1 MSSSPEADAVAEEDP
16 GSTAGDAPGREPATS
31 QLWRSRARTAPAI
44 PFVSA
49 LIGLDVATLS
59 DAVSI
64 SLAASDEARAL
75 LDGMGVRVRTL
86 PSGVDA
92 VPERC
97 VNSVRGPILWGETLT
112 ARANALGNDD
122 VFVCVTAG
130 RSFDTVENR
139 VLVAA
144 LESIAKADRALRN
157 PVGERVAPKDA
168 ARIAEVA
175 AEAREWR
182 RHPRL
187 ASVKGSRLD
196 GRDLAR
202 LRGGHRLARMKAV
215 IAIRDRVAEPF
226 VAEDVMGLA
235 DLSTLVYHEFVTS
248 VFGRLAARGLV
259 AGPTNYSD
267 GSLRLGAATFR
278 HPAVDGSGAPGL
290 SFRGIPLVPSE
301 ELYAEASWADRV
313 PRDAVVITNALDL
326 DRLLDRLSGAT
337 PLPTG
342 APTRRARTPLTSR
355 GSGPVTDQASMSSVD
370 S

>member
-1 MSSSPEADAVAEEDP
+1 MSSSPEP
-16 GSTAGDAPGREPATS
+16 GPDDNGSGREPATS
-31 QLWRSRARTAPAI
+31 QLWRSRARTSPAI
-44 PFVSA
+44 PFASA

-86 PSGVDA
+86 PSSIDA

-144 LESIAKADRALRN
+144 LEAISRAERSLRT
-157 PVGERVAPKDA
+157 PVGERVAPRDA
-168 ARIAEVA
+168 ARVAAVA

-187 ASVKGSRLD
+187 AGVKGTRLD

-202 LRGGHRLARMKAV
+202 LRGGHRIARMKAV

-226 VAEDVMGLA
+226 VAEDIMGLA

-248 VFGRLAARGLV
+248 VFGRLAARGMV
-259 AGPTNYSD
+259 AGSTTYSD

-290 SFRGIPLVPSE
+290 SFRGIPLVPTE
-301 ELYAEASWADRV
+301 ELYDEASWADRV
-313 PRDAVVITNALDL
+313 PKDAVVISNVLDL

-337 PLPTG
+337 PVPTG
-342 APTRRARTPLTSR
+342 VSTRRARTPLTSH
-355 GSGPVTDQASMSSVD
+355 GSGPVADQASTSSVD